1 MLNRTQPGV
10 TCDLLFGQLETLCG
24 TQPAQSF
31 IVATEEK
38 KSDIS
43 TFLKLLLSPEE
54 HGGCLW
60 GSFSLE
66 AAFCPSH
73 MEAMATRAG
82 LADSAD
88 DGSFSLR
95 ISSSLAALH
104 PQQLPD

>member
-1 MLNRTQPGV
+1 MTYCLANWKPCV
-10 TCDLLFGQLETLCG
+10 VPNLLSHSLWPQKR
-24 TQPAQSF
+24 
-31 IVATEEK
+31 K
-38 KSDIS
+38 KNDIS

-82 LADSAD
+82 WLILQMMVRSLYASAPAWPH
-88 DGSFSLR
+88 STPSNCQ
-95 ISSSLAALH
+95 IKCIT
-104 PQQLPD
+104 